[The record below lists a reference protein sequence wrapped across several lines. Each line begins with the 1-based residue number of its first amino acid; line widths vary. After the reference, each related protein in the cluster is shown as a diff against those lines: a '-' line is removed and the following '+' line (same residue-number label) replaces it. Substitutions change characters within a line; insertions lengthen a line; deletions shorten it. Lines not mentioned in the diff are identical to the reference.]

1 MFIHL
6 LDSLLILLDDK
17 MTLDLHGGSELSPS
31 KAEVVRDYDELVNL
45 NTKDIWIN
53 NHPHS
58 QSFSIPWQHWTQP
71 SYLLSGWLP

>member
-31 KAEVVRDYDELVNL
+31 KAEVVRDYDELVDL
-45 NTKDIWIN
+45 NKR
-53 NHPHS
+53 
-58 QSFSIPWQHWTQP
+58 
-71 SYLLSGWLP
+71 YLDK